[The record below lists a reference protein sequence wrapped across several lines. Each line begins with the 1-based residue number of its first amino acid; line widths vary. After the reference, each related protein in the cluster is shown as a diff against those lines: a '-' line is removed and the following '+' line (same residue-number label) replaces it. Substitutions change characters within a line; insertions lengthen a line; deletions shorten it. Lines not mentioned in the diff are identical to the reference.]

1 MAVNLSIKNVPSEI
15 VEQLRERAKRHHRSL
30 QGELMAILEDSV
42 VPRKLTVRQVYK
54 QVKDLGLTT
63 EADSVDIVRA
73 DRDGR

>member
-30 QGELMAILEDSV
+30 QGELMAILEESV
-42 VPRKLTVRQVYK
+42 VPRKLTVRQVYE